1 MCVQCQYKKAS
12 QNNYLF
18 SDLVRKKPAVEKFL
32 ERNVRSLA
40 LVLAAEERSD
50 LKSDNPIEI
59 DTFEINNE
67 RADKA
72 TFDSKVPSYIE
83 AVKEDSNYDEDVHD
97 QVTQELPREVKKL
110 VADNEGSDDGPAVHD
125 GEKVEPTSSG
135 RKRWKV
141 KKFGF

>member
-1 MCVQCQYKKAS
+1 M
-12 QNNYLF
+12 
-18 SDLVRKKPAVEKFL
+18 

-50 LKSDNPIEI
+50 LKSEDNPIEI

-67 RADKA
+67 RVDNA
-72 TFDSKVPSYIE
+72 TIDSTLASNVE
-83 AVKEDSNYDEDVHD
+83 EVKEDTDYDNVHY
-97 QVTQELPREVKKL
+97 QVTEELPREVKKL
-110 VADNEGSDDGPAVHD
+110 VADNVGSDNGPTVRD
-125 GEKVEPTSSG
+125 GEEAEPTSSG

>member
-1 MCVQCQYKKAS
+1 M
-12 QNNYLF
+12 
-18 SDLVRKKPAVEKFL
+18 

-50 LKSDNPIEI
+50 LKSEDNPIEI

-67 RADKA
+67 RVDNA
-72 TFDSKVPSYIE
+72 TIDSTLASNVE
-83 AVKEDSNYDEDVHD
+83 EVKEDTDYDDVHY
-97 QVTQELPREVKKL
+97 QVTEELPREVKKL
-110 VADNEGSDDGPAVHD
+110 VADNVGSDSGPAVHD
-125 GEKVEPTSSG
+125 EEEAEQSSG

>member
-50 LKSDNPIEI
+50 LKSEDNPIEI

-67 RADKA
+67 RVDNA
-72 TFDSKVPSYIE
+72 TIDSTLASNVE
-83 AVKEDSNYDEDVHD
+83 EVKEGTDYDDVNC
-97 QVTQELPREVKKL
+97 QEVKKL
-110 VADNEGSDDGPAVHD
+110 VNDNVGSDLTDLLFVM
-125 GEKVEPTSSG
+125 E
-135 RKRWKV
+135 RKPSQQVLVLRGGK
-141 KKFGF
+141 

>member
-50 LKSDNPIEI
+50 LKSEDNPIEI

-67 RADKA
+67 RVDNA
-72 TFDSKVPSYIE
+72 TIDSTLASNVE
-83 AVKEDSNYDEDVHD
+83 EVKEDTDYDDV
-97 QVTQELPREVKKL
+97 
-110 VADNEGSDDGPAVHD
+110 NC
-125 GEKVEPTSSG
+125 
-135 RKRWKV
+135 
-141 KKFGF
+141 

>member
-50 LKSDNPIEI
+50 LKSEDNPIEI

-67 RADKA
+67 RVDNASI
-72 TFDSKVPSYIE
+72 DSTLASNVE
-83 AVKEDSNYDEDVHD
+83 EVKEDTDYDDVNC
-97 QVTQELPREVKKL
+97 QEVKKL
-110 VADNEGSDDGPAVHD
+110 VADNVGSDNRPTVCD
-125 GEKVEPTSSG
+125 GEEAEPTSSG